1 MTHTYKDRGHRETED
16 THRETERGYMHN
28 TQTHR
33 EKERIHIMTHTQ
45 RQRETERKQ
54 RQREDRTLRYT
65 IRAIIIGTLATLLF
79 VGGIAYQRQHDT
91 VANRV
96 YEVQAIVI
104 YTDKEETIYKDIN
117 GDEWS
122 TYDNEGYNPG
132 DKVIITLTTEGTAK
146 VNDDII
152 KEVRECR

>member
-1 MTHTYKDRGHRETED
+1 MTHT
-16 THRETERGYMHN
+16 
-28 TQTHR
+28 
-33 EKERIHIMTHTQ
+33 
-45 RQRETERKQ
+45 Q

-65 IRAIIIGTLATLLF
+65 IRAILIGTLITLLF
-79 VGGIAYQRQHDT
+79 IGGMAYQRHYDT

-96 YEVQAIVI
+96 YEVRATVL
-104 YTDKEETIYKDIN
+104 YTDNEETIYKDIN

-122 TYDNEGYNPG
+122 TYGNEGYNSG

-146 VNDDII
+146 VTDDII